1 LILVINC
8 GSSSLKFSLFEEEE
22 LRLGGLIECIG
33 EQAPKLVLSH
43 GDEEEQRS
51 VVAGDHGEAMQRVYE
66 VLVEVY
72 GGVGAVEAIGHRIVH
87 GGERF
92 FEAALVTAEVEQVIE
107 ECAALAP
114 LHNMAHL
121 SGIRAARTY
130 FTDLPQ
136 VVVFDTAFHQT
147 IPERAYLYAL
157 PYELYEEEGIRRY
170 GFHGT
175 SHKYVS
181 QRAAELLQL
190 EHFTGIT
197 CHLGNGSSLA
207 AISQGRSVDTT
218 MGLTPLEGVA
228 MGTRSGDVDPA
239 VVFHLVRRRGM
250 AVDEVE
256 QLLNQQ
262 SGLLGLSGRSKD
274 MRSIEQAAIEGDK
287 RAQLALEVFTYRV
300 RKYIG
305 AFLAVL
311 GRIDAVVFTGG
322 IGENSPATRRRILQH
337 MEGLGL
343 QLDSARNRTHAGVE
357 GEISTFG
364 SPVKILV
371 VPTNEELVIARETRE
386 VIQASVERS

>member
-1 LILVINC
+1 MILVINC

-136 VVVFDTAFHQT
+136 VVVFDTALHQT

>member
-1 LILVINC
+1 MILVINC

>member
-1 LILVINC
+1 MILVINC
-8 GSSSLKFSLFEEEE
+8 GSSSLKFSLFEGEE
-22 LRLGGLIECIG
+22 LRLGGLLECIG
-33 EQAPKLVLSH
+33 EGAPELVLSR
-43 GDEEEQRS
+43 GDGEERRS
-51 VVAGDHGEAMQRVYE
+51 VVAGDHAEAMQRVHE
-66 VLVEVY
+66 ILVEVY
-72 GGVGAVEAIGHRIVH
+72 GDVGAIEAIGHRIVH

-92 FEAALVTAEVEQVIE
+92 FESALVTAEVEEGIE
-107 ECAALAP
+107 ACAALAP
-114 LHNMAHL
+114 LHNLAHL
-121 SGIRAARTY
+121 AGIRAARAY
-130 FTDLPQ
+130 FADLPQ

-147 IPERAYLYAL
+147 MPERAYLYAL

-175 SHKYVS
+175 SHQYVS
-181 QRAAELLQL
+181 QRAAELLHL

-207 AISQGRSVDTT
+207 AINQGRSVDTT

-239 VVFHLVRRRGM
+239 VIFHLARRRGM
-250 AVDEVE
+250 AIGEIE

-274 MRSIEQAAIEGDK
+274 MRSIEEAALDGDK

-300 RKYIG
+300 RKSIG
-305 AFLAVL
+305 AYLAVL
-311 GRIDAVVFTGG
+311 GRIDALVFTGG
-322 IGENSPATRRRILQH
+322 IGENSPATRRRILQD

-343 QLDSARNRTHAGVE
+343 QLDSARNRAHIGQE
-357 GEISTFG
+357 GEVSTFG

-371 VPTNEELVIARETRE
+371 VPTNEELVIVRETRE
-386 VIQASVERS
+386 VIQSSGERS

>member
-1 LILVINC
+1 MVLVINC

-22 LRLGGLIECIG
+22 LRLGGLLECIG
-33 EQAPKLVLSH
+33 EQAPELVLSR
-43 GDEEEQRS
+43 GDEEERRS

-72 GGVGAVEAIGHRIVH
+72 GGVGVVEAIGHRIVH

-92 FEAALVTAEVEQVIE
+92 FEAALVTAEVEQGIE

-130 FTDLPQ
+130 FADLSQ

-157 PYELYEEEGIRRY
+157 PYNLYEEEGIRRY

-322 IGENSPATRRRILQH
+322 IGENSPAARRRILQD

-343 QLDSARNRTHAGVE
+343 QLDSARNDTHAGVE
-357 GEISTFG
+357 GEISTPG
-364 SPVKILV
+364 SSVKILV
-371 VPTNEELVIARETRE
+371 VPTNEELVIAGETRQ
-386 VIQASVERS
+386 VIQAYGERS